1 MSRLNRP
8 GLKYILTFIG
18 WLDPFDDGI
27 EIAFFNTER
36 PLNRGDVMK
45 YHLLLIFAVLI
56 LYSEVCAQEE
66 NQMLYT
72 QSSAPSQNR
81 GLAQKLKLS
90 DEQRMVIQQKRL
102 EMKKEIIPL
111 SSDLIRLNME
121 KKLAI
126 SAKIPNRDQIMQI
139 VQEMSETHK
148 KIEITRIDHQL
159 KVRSMLNDE
168 QKLIFDQFMLSSFR
182 EKKSFYQQDPRLQR
196 KRQRF
201 QQNRQAPFF

>member
-1 MSRLNRP
+1 
-8 GLKYILTFIG
+8 
-18 WLDPFDDGI
+18 
-27 EIAFFNTER
+27 
-36 PLNRGDVMK
+36 MK
-45 YHLLLIFAVLI
+45 YHLFFIFAVLI
-56 LYSEVCAQEE
+56 LYSGVCAQEE
-66 NQMLYT
+66 NQMPY
-72 QSSAPSQNR
+72 SQNSPPNQNR
-81 GLAQKLKLS
+81 SLAQKLKLS

-159 KVRSMLNDE
+159 EVRSMLNDE

-201 QQNRQAPFF
+201 QQNRRAPFF